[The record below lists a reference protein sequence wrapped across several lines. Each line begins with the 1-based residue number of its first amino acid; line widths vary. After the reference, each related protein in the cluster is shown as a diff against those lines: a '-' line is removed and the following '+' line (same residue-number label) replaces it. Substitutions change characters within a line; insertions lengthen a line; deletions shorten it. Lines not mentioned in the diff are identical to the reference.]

1 MELKLLSLK
10 VENFKGIRAFEIQPN
25 GNNLKVKGKNERGK
39 TSLYDAFLWLLFGK
53 NSAGET
59 KFGVKPNNSP
69 DGIEPTVTAIFSV
82 DGRELELKKVLA
94 AKFAKD
100 TGEFKESKVECY
112 INGVK
117 KAPKEYE
124 NYISSEICNEMK
136 FKLLT
141 NPRQFCENLEWKE
154 RRKILFDVCGQL
166 TDTDIIKL
174 DITFEPLEEMLLKY
188 GSIDEYRAFLIS
200 EKKNISQQINDIPI
214 RIDEVFKQIDK
225 SLDLKTLTASLD
237 EISSKIET
245 LKNER
250 TALQNGTS
258 NIAIAEKIS
267 EIKQQIY
274 TLENENKTFQNN
286 QSLDFT
292 TAKIQKRSDVKE
304 KASDVQSKI
313 REIKYKIETLMTT
326 LKSFSDERQKALNTY
341 ADLQKKEWDGF
352 AECPTCGQAIPEEKL
367 KASKENFNEQKSK
380 DIETNVAYGKELA
393 EQIKKFSSE
402 CEKYRTSLT
411 PLENQLQEFERELT
425 EIDTV
430 QIEVTDI
437 EGYSEKS
444 TALNA
449 QIKALESEQA
459 KANESTL
466 PQIASLT
473 EQINSLTVESTNI
486 QSQIA
491 KCKQN
496 EVLEKRL
503 DELKSEQK
511 SLVAKQG
518 NNLKMLDIVDS
529 FTRRKVSLIEESVN
543 DKFKIAKFK
552 LFNENVTDG
561 KINECCD
568 VIANNAPNYSD
579 INTAGKVIAG
589 FDIINTLSLHY
600 NFTAPLFVDNLDSL
614 DSENK
619 EKVIKVAGENAQVI
633 TLMVSDDE
641 VLTVEG

>member
-10 VENFKGIRAFEIQPN
+10 VANFKGIRAFEIQPN

-69 DGIEPTVTAIFSV
+69 DGIEPTVTATFLLDS
-82 DGRELELKKVLA
+82 REIELKKSLA

-100 TGEFKESKVECY
+100 TGEYKESKIECY

-124 NYISSEICNEMK
+124 TYISSEICNEMK
-136 FKLLT
+136 FRLLT

-154 RRKILFDVCGQL
+154 RRKILFDVCGQ
-166 TDTDIIKL
+166 TSDAEIINL
-174 DITFEPLEEMLLKY
+174 DISFEPLADMLMKY
-188 GSIDEYRAFLIS
+188 GSIEEYRAFLIS

-237 EISSKIET
+237 EISSKIEM

-258 NIAIAEKIS
+258 NIATAEKIS

-274 TLENENKTFQNN
+274 ALENDNKTFRNN
-286 QSLDFT
+286 QSLEM
-292 TAKIQKRSDVKE
+292 AKVKIQKRSAVKE

-313 REIKYKIETLMTT
+313 REIKYNIEMLMTKIKA
-326 LKSFSDERQKALNTY
+326 LSDERQKALNTY
-341 ADLQKKEWDGF
+341 AELQKKEWDGF
-352 AECPTCGQAIPEEKL
+352 TDCPTCGQAIPEEKL

-380 DIETNVAYGKELA
+380 DIETNVAHDKELA

-411 PLENQLQEFERELT
+411 PLENQLREFECQLS
-425 EIDTV
+425 EIDNA
-430 QIEVTDI
+430 QIDVTDI
-437 EGYSEKS
+437 EGYSEKI
-444 TALNA
+444 ADLNA
-449 QIKALESEQA
+449 QIKALENEQA

-466 PQIASLT
+466 PQIASLA
-473 EQINSLTVESTNI
+473 EQINSLTADNANI
-486 QSQIA
+486 QSHIA

-496 EVLEKRL
+496 ELLEKRL
-503 DELKSEQK
+503 DELKAEQK

-518 NNLKMLDIVDS
+518 NNLKMLDIVDV

-552 LFNENVTDG
+552 LFTENVTDG

-579 INTAGKVIAG
+579 INSAGKIIVG
-589 FDIINTLSLHY
+589 FDIINTLSQHY
-600 NFTAPLFVDNLDSL
+600 NFSAPLFVDNIDAL

-619 EKVIKVAGENAQVI
+619 DRIIKVAGENAQVI

-641 VLTVEG
+641 ILTVEE